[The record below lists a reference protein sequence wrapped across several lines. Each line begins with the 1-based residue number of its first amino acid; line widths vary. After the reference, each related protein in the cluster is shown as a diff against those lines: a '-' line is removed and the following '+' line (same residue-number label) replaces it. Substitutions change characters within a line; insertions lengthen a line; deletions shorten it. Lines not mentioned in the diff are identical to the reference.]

1 MPKLHLTEWKVD
13 KKDVFEQRVLL
24 MKILIE
30 NTRLGLK
37 VSKDIS
43 DGLLENK
50 MAVIDVEDLEKATEV
65 VQKLNELG
73 ISVEIQNK

>member
-1 MPKLHLTEWKVD
+1 MPKLYLTEWKVD
-13 KKDVFEQRVLL
+13 KKDLFEQRILL
-24 MKILIE
+24 MKVLIE

-65 VQKLNELG
+65 VQKLNELSV
-73 ISVEIQNK
+73 SVEIQNK

>member
-1 MPKLHLTEWKVD
+1 MPKLHLTEWKID
-13 KKDVFEQRVLL
+13 KKDVFQQRILL
-24 MKILIE
+24 MKVLIE

-65 VQKLNELG
+65 GQKLNELG
-73 ISVEIQNK
+73 IFVEIQNK

>member
-13 KKDVFEQRVLL
+13 KKDVFEQRILL
-24 MKILIE
+24 MKVLIE

-37 VSKDIS
+37 VSKDTS

-50 MAVIDVEDLEKATEV
+50 MVVIDVEDLEKATAV
-65 VQKLNELG
+65 VQKLGELG
-73 ISVEIQNK
+73 VSVEIQNK

>member
-1 MPKLHLTEWKVD
+1 MPKLYLTEWKVD
-13 KKDVFEQRVLL
+13 KKDLFEQRILL
-24 MKILIE
+24 MKVLIE

-65 VQKLNELG
+65 GQKLNELG
-73 ISVEIQNK
+73 IFVEIQNK

>member
-1 MPKLHLTEWKVD
+1 MPKLHLTEWEVD
-13 KKDVFEQRVLL
+13 KRDFFEKRILL

-37 VSKDIS
+37 ISKDIS

-50 MAVIDVEDLEKATEV
+50 MAVIDVEDLEKANEV
-65 VQKLNELG
+65 VQKLSELG

>member
-1 MPKLHLTEWKVD
+1 MPKLHLTEWKID
-13 KKDVFEQRVLL
+13 KKDVFQQRILL
-24 MKILIE
+24 MKVLIE

-43 DGLLENK
+43 DGLLANK
-50 MAVIDVEDLEKATEV
+50 MAVIDIEELEKATEV
-65 VQKLNELG
+65 GQKLRELG